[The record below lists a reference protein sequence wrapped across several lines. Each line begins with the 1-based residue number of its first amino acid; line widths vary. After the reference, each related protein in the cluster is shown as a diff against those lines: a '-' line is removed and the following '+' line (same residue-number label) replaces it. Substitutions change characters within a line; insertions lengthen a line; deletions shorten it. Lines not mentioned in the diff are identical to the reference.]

1 MSRYR
6 EAMTHN
12 GGGCEVLLRNNNM
25 EVGRLSRRPLQ
36 PARPIRRTIPD
47 RGRIT
52 YSRDVL
58 MQISNLSVSKT
69 KPKYLP
75 DLPIIVQDPVLYKA
89 GSQQAAPSGLHGPQ
103 GTPSGLHGPQ
113 VTLSGQHGAPSCAQW
128 SIRRPMVCTFRG
140 WLTEGAAWDP
150 SRSEVLYKAGSQ
162 QAAPSGLHGPQV
174 TPSGLHGAQVTPSG
188 LHGPQVT
195 PSGLHGPQV
204 TLSGLHG
211 APSCAQWSIRRPTVC
226 TFRGWLTEGAAWD
239 PSRSEVSS
247 LHHATDPSVSAH
259 LENTHR
265 STRL

>member
-47 RGRIT
+47 RGAIFTLTSQAKLTDQCKDGIKGRIT

-75 DLPIIVQDPVLYKA
+75 DLPIIVQDP
-89 GSQQAAPSGLHGPQ
+89 
-103 GTPSGLHGPQ
+103 
-113 VTLSGQHGAPSCAQW
+113 
-128 SIRRPMVCTFRG
+128 
-140 WLTEGAAWDP
+140 
-150 SRSEVLYKAGSQ
+150 VLYKAGSQ

>member
-12 GGGCEVLLRNNNM
+12 RGGCEVLLRNNM

-47 RGRIT
+47 KGRIT
-52 YSRDVL
+52 YSRDIL

-75 DLPIIVQDPVLYKA
+75 DLPIIVQDPALYKA
-89 GSQQAAPSGLHGPQ
+89 GSQQAA
-103 GTPSGLHGPQ
+103 
-113 VTLSGQHGAPSCAQW
+113 
-128 SIRRPMVCTFRG
+128 
-140 WLTEGAAWDP
+140 
-150 SRSEVLYKAGSQ
+150 
-162 QAAPSGLHGPQV
+162 
-174 TPSGLHGAQVTPSG
+174 PSG

-211 APSCAQWSIRRPTVC
+211 APSCDQWSIRRPMVC

-239 PSRSEVSS
+239 PQRSEVSS
-247 LHHATDPSVSAH
+247 LQHATDPSVPAC
-259 LENTHR
+259 LENTHPP
-265 STRL
+265 TRLQHAVYHP